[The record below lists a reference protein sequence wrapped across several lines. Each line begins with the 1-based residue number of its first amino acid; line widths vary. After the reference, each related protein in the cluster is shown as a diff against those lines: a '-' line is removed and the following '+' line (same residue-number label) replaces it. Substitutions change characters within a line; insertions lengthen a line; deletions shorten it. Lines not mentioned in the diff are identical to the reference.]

1 MWIETDGSELT
12 PPVDFFARFC
22 LDVGLPPVIECAFT
36 VEKILRTYSHS
47 NLRKWHV
54 ESPIHI
60 LENSL
65 PDIHIWGATSLQN

>member
-1 MWIETDGSELT
+1 MWIEADGSELT
-12 PPVDFFARFC
+12 PPVDFLARFC
-22 LDVGLPPVIECAFT
+22 LDVGLPPIIERAFT

-60 LENSL
+60 LEN
-65 PDIHIWGATSLQN
+65 PFYGVHIWGSRSLHN